1 MYIPVGHRLHTV
13 KGVHDVKGTIRT
25 SQVLDRET
33 TPHFWLTILAQDRAM
48 VPKFARLE
56 VLIEVLDVNDN
67 IPQSVEPAYYASVE
81 ENSSVKQKVV
91 QIQTTDGDD
100 HSQGPTFAITSGNSQ
115 NLFEIDPL
123 T

>member
-1 MYIPVGHRLHTV
+1 MYIPVGHRLNT
-13 KGVHDVKGTIRT
+13 VKGTIRT

-56 VLIEVLDVNDN
+56 VLIEVLD
-67 IPQSVEPAYYASVE
+67 

-100 HSQGPTFAITSGNSQ
+100 HSLGPTFTITSGNSQ

-123 T
+123 TDSRSTEVRE